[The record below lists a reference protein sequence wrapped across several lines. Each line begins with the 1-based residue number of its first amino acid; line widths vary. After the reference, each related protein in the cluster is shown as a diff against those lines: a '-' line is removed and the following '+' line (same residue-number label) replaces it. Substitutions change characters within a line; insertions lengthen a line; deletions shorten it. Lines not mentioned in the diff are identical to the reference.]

1 MEKNGYISMKLI
13 FNALV
18 KKCNQWYKKVK
29 EIFKSKKDLM
39 TCSNSKIDKLGR
51 CHALSDNV
59 QTTNI
64 EQALLLLCF
73 VLHMSNNIK
82 FNLYY
87 N

>member
-1 MEKNGYISMKLI
+1 MKLL
-13 FNALV
+13 FSTLV
-18 KKCNQWYKKVK
+18 KKCNKWYKKVK

-39 TCSNSKIDKLGR
+39 TCSKSKINKPGC
-51 CHALSDNV
+51 CHTLSDNV

-64 EQALLLLCF
+64 EKPLLLLCF